1 MNNIKFFNFM
11 NEAVYILII
20 IILGG
25 MVLWMWFRKR
35 SPGVAKPASAESSS
49 GQKQT
54 IIEKQEEKQQ
64 ENIKKIIEFLETRDK
79 VANNDIEKLLSVS
92 NATAERYLAELEK
105 EGILKQVGKIGKNV
119 YYTKI

>member
-1 MNNIKFFNFM
+1 M
-11 NEAVYILII
+11 NEAVYVLII
-20 IILGG
+20 IILAGA
-25 MVLWMWFRKR
+25 VVWMWFRKKG
-35 SPGVAKPASAESSS
+35 SSVAKPASAGSSIVA
-49 GQKQT
+49 KQT

-79 VANNDIEKLLSVS
+79 IANNDIENLLSVS

-105 EGILKQVGKIGKNV
+105 EGILKQIGKIGKNV